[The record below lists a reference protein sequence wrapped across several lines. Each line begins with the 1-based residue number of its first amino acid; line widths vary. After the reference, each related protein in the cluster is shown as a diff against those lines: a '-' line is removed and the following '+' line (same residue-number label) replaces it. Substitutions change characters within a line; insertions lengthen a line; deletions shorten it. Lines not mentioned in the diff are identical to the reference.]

1 MDETQVFYY
10 LIIKDL
16 NILSPHIIKMKKQ
29 KSTITNISEVSSSDD
44 ESQAEPKID
53 KEELKKLIKLS
64 DDESSQEKLT
74 PKSYPEKHKKVKR
87 VKSSRLQNSTS
98 ILPNK
103 TLTQKILQKNL
114 AKEADFKKLQK
125 KAKNLG
131 ADSLD
136 YSKRKNYK
144 YVVEYNDKKIHFGS
158 AKNKD
163 YITHHDQV
171 RREKYLN
178 KAKRITDKDGRL
190 THELPFYPN
199 YWSVNLLN

>member
-1 MDETQVFYY
+1 
-10 LIIKDL
+10 
-16 NILSPHIIKMKKQ
+16 MKKQ
-29 KSTITNISEVSSSDD
+29 KSTTKNISEVSSSDD
-44 ESQAEPKID
+44 ESQAKSKIN
-53 KEELKKLIKLS
+53 KEELKKYIKDS
-64 DDESSQEKLT
+64 DDESSQEQIT
-74 PKSYPEKHKKVKR
+74 PKSSPQKPIKVKR
-87 VKSSRLQNSTS
+87 QKSSQLQDLPK
-98 ILPNK
+98 IQPNK
-103 TLTQKILQKNL
+103 SISQKITQKYL
-114 AKEADFKKLQK
+114 AQESDFKKLQK
-125 KAKNLG
+125 KAKKLG
-131 ADSLD
+131 ANSLD

-158 AKNKD
+158 AKTEH

>member
-1 MDETQVFYY
+1 M
-10 LIIKDL
+10 
-16 NILSPHIIKMKKQ
+16 
-29 KSTITNISEVSSSDD
+29 
-44 ESQAEPKID
+44 
-53 KEELKKLIKLS
+53 
-64 DDESSQEKLT
+64 
-74 PKSYPEKHKKVKR
+74 KVKR
-87 VKSSRLQNSTS
+87 EKSPRLQDLPK
-98 ILPNK
+98 IQPNK
-103 TLTQKILQKNL
+103 TISQKITQKYL
-114 AKEADFKKLQK
+114 AHEADFKNLQK
-125 KAKNLG
+125 KAKKLG

-144 YVVEYNDKKIHFGS
+144 YVVEYNDKKIHFSS
-158 AKNKD
+158 AKTEH

>member
-1 MDETQVFYY
+1 
-10 LIIKDL
+10 
-16 NILSPHIIKMKKQ
+16 MKKQ
-29 KSTITNISEVSSSDD
+29 KSTTKNISEVSSSDD
-44 ESQAEPKID
+44 EYQAKPKID
-53 KEELKKLIKLS
+53 KEEFKKYIKDS
-64 DDESSQEKLT
+64 DDESSQKQIT
-74 PKSYPEKHKKVKR
+74 PKSSPQKPKVKR
-87 VKSSRLQNSTS
+87 KKRPQLQDLPP
-98 ILPNK
+98 IQPNK
-103 TLTQKILQKNL
+103 SISQKITQKYL
-114 AKEADFKKLQK
+114 AQEDDFKKLQK
-125 KAKNLG
+125 KAKKFG

-158 AKNKD
+158 AKTED

>member
-1 MDETQVFYY
+1 MVNVKSCIIT
-10 LIIKDL
+10 IIKDL

-29 KSTITNISEVSSSDD
+29 KSIKMYISKVLSSDD
-44 ESQAEPKID
+44 DDEYQAKPKID
-53 KEELKKLIKLS
+53 KDS
-64 DDESSQEKLT
+64 DDESSQEQIT
-74 PKSYPEKHKKVKR
+74 PKSSPQKTIKVKR
-87 VKSSRLQNSTS
+87 KKSPRLPDCSPIQ
-98 ILPNK
+98 PNK
-103 TLTQKILQKNL
+103 TISQKITQKYL
-114 AKEADFKKLQK
+114 AQEADFKNLQK
-125 KAKNLG
+125 KAKKFG

-158 AKNKD
+158 AKTED
-163 YITHHDQV
+163 FITHHDQV
-171 RREKYLN
+171 RREKYLK